1 MIIVKVPA
9 KITLFGE
16 YIVSFGKEGA
26 AISIDKWVIAQIE
39 ESKKEDDR
47 NLDQKIYDKMKE
59 FGAKFFSPP

>member
-16 YIVSFGKEGA
+16 YIVSFGKKGA

-39 ESKKEDDR
+39 ESINEEVH
-47 NLDQKIYDKMKE
+47 L
-59 FGAKFFSPP
+59 